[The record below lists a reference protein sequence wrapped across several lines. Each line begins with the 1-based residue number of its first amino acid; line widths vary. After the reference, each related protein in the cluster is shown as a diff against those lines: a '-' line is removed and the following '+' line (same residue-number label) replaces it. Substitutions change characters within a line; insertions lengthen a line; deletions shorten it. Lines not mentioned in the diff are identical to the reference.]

1 MAQILVGLRSCHERD
16 VLHRDIKGANL
27 LTDGD
32 GHAQDRRLR
41 PRHLLR
47 RRKAAAAH
55 QPHCHALVPPT
66 ELLLGATE
74 YGVAIDL
81 CSTGCMPASS
91 PSFSP
96 ASPSCIL
103 AQPNQDRAAAQDL
116 QAYWVKAKLPD
127 VTLFKPQWPYRRKI
141 AETFRDF
148 SPPALDLLDTLLAI
162 EPSDRATGAPRHRR
176 RSPRQ

>member
-1 MAQILVGLRSCHERD
+1 MLKIADFGLATFFDAARPQP
-16 VLHRDIKGANL
+16 
-27 LTDGD
+27 LTS
-32 GHAQDRRLR
+32 RVVTLWYR
-41 PRHLLR
+41 P
-47 RRKAAAAH
+47 
-55 QPHCHALVPPT
+55 P

-74 YGVAIDL
+74 YGVAVDL

-96 ASPSCIL
+96 
-103 AQPNQDRAAAQDL
+103 
-116 QAYWVKAKLPD
+116 YWVKAKLPD

-176 RSPRQ
+176 LLQELGQSRLPPLPATSRRPFLFRPQLREMCLRGCAPLPPLPPAAAHR